1 VRRVPWPGWLAAVT
15 VTLCACASSAAI
27 ASPIP
32 LREVWAAAWPRE
44 NNDGTRLQIW
54 DCNGQI
60 QQSWRV
66 P

>member
-1 VRRVPWPGWLAAVT
+1 MQLWTCNGASNQLWF
-15 VTLCACASSAAI
+15 TLPDGQIVNDGSGRCLDDPAASSKA
-27 ASPIP
+27 
-32 LREVWAAAWPRE
+32 
-44 NNDGTRLQIW
+44 GTRLQIW